1 MQMERKRGVTM
12 QVAVYYGKDDI
23 RIEEMPVPAAGTGEM
38 IVRVRASGI
47 CGSDVMHWY
56 RAGRGP
62 LVLGHEIGGDVAA
75 VGEGVGRYKPGDR
88 VTASHHVPCNTCHYC
103 LNGHHTV
110 CDTLR
115 RTNFD
120 PGGFAEYIRLP
131 ALNVERGVYPLPEEL
146 SYEDATFVEPLACAY
161 RGQRIAGVKMGQ
173 SLLVIG
179 SGISGLLHL
188 RLARA
193 LGVAM
198 VAVADINQYRLQ
210 AAVRSGADAAFLAD
224 DDLPRAFMDTN
235 KGRAADVVV
244 LTAGAENAIQQAFR
258 SVDRGG
264 TVLVFA
270 PSLPG
275 TAPMLP
281 FNELFWRNEITLTSS
296 YAANYSEHVA
306 AMELIRQQRVKV
318 RDLITHRLPLRDIG
332 KGFRLVEEAQES
344 LKVVIEP

>member
-1 MQMERKRGVTM
+1 M

-23 RIEEMPVPAAGTGEM
+23 RLEEMPVPATGAGEVL
-38 IVRVRASGI
+38 VRVRASGI

-62 LVLGHEIGGDVAA
+62 LVLGHEIAGEVAA
-75 VGEGVGRYKPGDR
+75 VGEGVGQYKEGDR
-88 VTASHHVPCNTCHYC
+88 VTASHHVPCNACHYC

-131 ALNVERGVYPLPEEL
+131 AINVERGVYLLPEAL
-146 SYEDATFVEPLACAY
+146 SYEEATFVEPLACVY
-161 RGQRIAGVKMGQ
+161 RAQRIAGVKMGQ
-173 SLLVIG
+173 SLLILG
-179 SGISGLLHL
+179 SGISGLLHV

-193 LGVAM
+193 LGVAL
-198 VAVADINQYRLQ
+198 VAVSDINHYRLQ
-210 AAVRSGADAAFLAD
+210 AAVRSGADATFFAD
-224 DDLPRAFMDTN
+224 DDLPRAFMDAN
-235 KGRAADVVV
+235 KGRPADIVV
-244 LTAGAENAIQQAFR
+244 LTTGAEKAIQQAFR
-258 SVDRGG
+258 AVDRGG

-275 TAPMLP
+275 TVVTLP
-281 FNELFWRNEITLTSS
+281 FNELFWRNEITVTSS
-296 YAANYSEHVA
+296 YAANYGEHVA
-306 AMELIRQQRVKV
+306 ALELIRQQRVNV
-318 RDLITHRLPLRDIG
+318 QDLITHRLPLRDIG
-332 KGFRLVEEAQES
+332 KGFRLVEEARES